1 MARLE
6 PAGAG
11 AGGPGPGSQ
20 VDRGSVEPQ
29 GSGRPHGRGAGEQT
43 QPRSLPPP
51 TVTSTA
57 HHCAVTTAP
66 AYAHT
71 RSAHTPTPHTHG
83 GPGGP
88 EPRVSGR
95 RENKEFGPW
104 GPSPGP
110 WSRRS
115 GGSPWERNEG
125 PETHAPAPQAPGFA
139 PGRGNRGGR
148 RPGTR
153 VWRPLAPS
161 PHRGRESYNVETN
174 LSSIKKEP
182 PDLPRN

>member
-1 MARLE
+1 MAGQVARLE
-6 PAGAG
+6 PAGAR

-20 VDRGSVEPQ
+20 VDRGSMEPQ

-43 QPRSLPPP
+43 QPSSLPPP

-115 GGSPWERNEG
+115 GGVPTGKERGSRDTCSRPTGPWL
-125 PETHAPAPQAPGFA
+125 
-139 PGRGNRGGR
+139 
-148 RPGTR
+148 RPRQREPWGQEAGHQGLAAS
-153 VWRPLAPS
+153 RPLPEQGEGKLQ
-161 PHRGRESYNVETN
+161 RG
-174 LSSIKKEP
+174 
-182 PDLPRN
+182 D